1 MIKKICVISGSRAD
15 YDLLKPIMRCIYE
28 DPQLTLQFIVTGAHL
43 SPEFG
48 SNYKIIECDKFSVDW
63 NLEILMSSDTPTGT
77 AKSIGLGLIGFAEAF
92 SKLSP
97 DLIIVLGDRYEIFA
111 AVSAALIFKIPVAH
125 IHGGEITVGSFDESL
140 RHSISKMSH
149 LHFVSTESYYKRVI
163 QLGEN
168 PKNVFY
174 VGALGVEN
182 SKQYKLLSKQKVEK
196 LLSFEFAE
204 KNLLVTFHPSTS
216 SNGSNLKDIKEL
228 LLSLGSLKTTN
239 LFFTLP
245 NADPESRI
253 IINEISKFC
262 EKNSNAKAYA
272 SMGQL
277 LYFSCIKYVDAVIG
291 NSSSAIIEVPS
302 FKKPSINI
310 GDRQH
315 GRVQAKSIVNCLP
328 ERSSINSAI
337 QLIYSK
343 EFQLILKH
351 LKNPYDN
358 GDTSKK
364 ILKIIKKQKLTN
376 ITKKYFYDIPFE
388 TKI

>member
-1 MIKKICVISGSRAD
+1 MIKKICVISGGRAD
-15 YDLLKPIMRCIYE
+15 YDLLKPIMRHIQE
-28 DPQLTLQFIVTGAHL
+28 DAHLRLQLIVSGAHL

-48 SNYKIIECDKFSVDW
+48 STYKSIERDGFNINWK
-63 NLEILMSSDTPTGT
+63 LEMLISSDTPTGT

-92 SKLSP
+92 NNLYP
-97 DLIIVLGDRYEIFA
+97 DLIIILGDRYEIFA
-111 AVSAALIFKIPVAH
+111 AASAALIFKIPVAH
-125 IHGGEITVGSFDESL
+125 IHGGEVTVGSFDESL

-149 LHFVSTESYYKRVI
+149 LHFVSTESYLKRVV

-168 PKNVFY
+168 PKNVFC

-182 SKQYKLLSKQKVEK
+182 SRRYELLSKQGVEK
-196 LLSFEFAE
+196 LLNHRFAQ
-204 KNLLVTFHPSTS
+204 KNLLVTFHPSTLNNE
-216 SNGSNLKDIKEL
+216 SNIKNIKEL
-228 LLSLGSLKTTN
+228 LLSLGSLKKTN

-245 NADPESRI
+245 NADPESRMVI
-253 IINEISKFC
+253 EEINKFC
-262 EKNSNAKAYA
+262 ERNSNAKAYA

-277 LYFSCIKYVDAVIG
+277 LYFSCLKYVDAVIG

-310 GDRQH
+310 GDRQL
-315 GRVQAKSIVNCLP
+315 GRIQAKSIVNCLA
-328 ERSSINSAI
+328 EKTSINSAI
-337 QLIYSK
+337 HLIYSK
-343 EFQLILKH
+343 DFQSTLKN

-364 ILKIIKKQKLTN
+364 ILKIIKKQKLIN

-388 TKI
+388 IKL